1 MIEVI
6 FLLSFT
12 LHNIE
17 EGIWLPRWSKHAG
30 KLHPKVSNNEFH
42 FALLV
47 VTILGYLLTFLF
59 LKFGMRV
66 EVIKYIYLSFILMM
80 CLNSI
85 FPHLLATII
94 LKRYSPGTLT
104 GLLLNMPIGV
114 SIILE
119 NVNQNLNFYKFIC
132 IALLV
137 IVLTI
142 SSLQLLFKIGKKL
155 IDEY

>member
-30 KLHPKVSNNEFH
+30 KFHPKVSNNEFH

-85 FPHLLATII
+85 FPHLLATIL

-119 NVNQNLNFYKFIC
+119 NVNQGLNFYKFIS

-142 SSLQLLFKIGKKL
+142 SSLQLLFKIGNKL